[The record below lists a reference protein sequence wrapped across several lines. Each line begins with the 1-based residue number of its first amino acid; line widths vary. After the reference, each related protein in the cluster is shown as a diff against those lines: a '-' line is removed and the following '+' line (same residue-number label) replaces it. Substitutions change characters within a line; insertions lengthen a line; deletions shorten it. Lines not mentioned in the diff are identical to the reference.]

1 MTSSSVKILVVE
13 DEAANRYG
21 VTRALEQA
29 GFDVR
34 SVPDHREALYVF
46 NSDAPLDLLVTDV
59 VMPDRVNGFA
69 LARMA
74 RMKRPDL
81 KVLYM
86 TAFDVPT
93 DEADGK
99 VLRKPIADE
108 DLLAAVR
115 ACLAGN

>member
-1 MTSSSVKILVVE
+1 MTESAKILVVE

-46 NSDAPLDLLVTDV
+46 NSDQPLDLLVTDI

-74 RMKRPDL
+74 RMKRPEL

-86 TAFDVPT
+86 TAFDVGT

-99 VLRKPIADE
+99 VLRKPISDE
-108 DLLAAVR
+108 DLVKEVR
-115 ACLAGN
+115 DCLAGK